1 MAQKGYEDQ
10 RQLHLN
16 AYRHFRQEVKR
27 EIRLAEKEH
36 VHSEIL
42 KSSGKTNSIWKILN
56 RYIPRKNTPLA
67 TFENLLL
74 LANRFNEF
82 YANVGTMTALKA
94 TKLSEEHNFNI
105 HDTGISSVRI

>member
-1 MAQKGYEDQ
+1 MNTRDMWHKRAMKTNDKIKS
-10 RQLHLN
+10 HWN

-36 VHSEIL
+36 VRSEIL
-42 KSSGKTNSIWKILN
+42 KSNGNTNSIWKILN

-67 TFENLLL
+67 HCRKS
-74 LANRFNEF
+74 ANKFNES

-94 TKLSEEHNFNI
+94 TKLAEEHNFNI
-105 HDTGISSVRI
+105 HDTGI